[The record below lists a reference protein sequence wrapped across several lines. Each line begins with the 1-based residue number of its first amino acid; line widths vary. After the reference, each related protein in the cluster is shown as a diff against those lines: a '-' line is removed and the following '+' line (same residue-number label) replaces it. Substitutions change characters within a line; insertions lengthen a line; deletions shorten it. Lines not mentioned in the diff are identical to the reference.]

1 MDRQEFGKLIAA
13 LRKDRIDLI
22 HGGTWSQ
29 QDLAEET
36 GLSAKIIGNIERGE
50 KAHLEPDILV
60 GLAEAFGLSTVE
72 RIRFYEFAASVGKA
86 GTMASNVSIDEVLTE
101 VLGLAEEVRLPVFVH
116 DSFYNIVAYNY
127 SWMRLSML
135 THDFIKEYP
144 NVMSLFY
151 APDSPFPKLFRDQYR
166 SRLEVMRQL
175 RYMSLPYRHRPRFR
189 TIFKHIAQFRQFQTD
204 WIATQVDTG
213 DRYYTRRN
221 HFYKHPDFGEMNF
234 VTLTQRNYTPRGS
247 LYLSVLIPNDDKS
260 ADVFHQLARDYH
272 TTFRPIEWPDG
283 KYSATSDQDEL
294 ES

>member
-1 MDRQEFGKLIAA
+1 MDRAEFGKLIAA

-29 QDLAEET
+29 QDLADET

-60 GLAEAFGLSTVE
+60 SLAEAFGLSTVE
-72 RIRFYEFAASVGKA
+72 RMRFYEFAASVGKA
-86 GTMASNVSIDEVLTE
+86 GTLASYVPVEDVLDEVI
-101 VLGLAEEVRLPVFVH
+101 GLAEQIRLPLFVH

-127 SWMRLSML
+127 SWMRLSQL
-135 THDFIKEYP
+135 SHEFIKLYP
-144 NVMSLFY
+144 NVMGLFY
-151 APDSPFPKLFRDQYR
+151 APDSPFPNLFRDRDR

-175 RYMSLPYRHRPRFR
+175 RYMSLPYRHRPRFKAL
-189 TIFKHIAQFRQFQTD
+189 FKRIARSRKFQND

-213 DRYYTRRN
+213 DRYYTRRT
-221 HFYKHPDFGEMNF
+221 HLYRHPDFGEMRF
-234 VTLTQRNYTPRGS
+234 VTMTQRNYTERGS
-247 LYLSVLIPNDDKS
+247 LYLSVLNPIDDKS

-272 TTFRPIEWPDG
+272 STYRPINWPDS
-283 KYSATSDQDEL
+283 KYSATSDYE